1 MYLRIYFGLLLV
13 LALPVSATELVN
25 HFISPSFGGNPQNT
39 AFLQTII
46 DGQNTIKDPSIPP
59 PAAPKSALEQFKA
72 NLQGS
77 VLSGLTRTT
86 SQNLF
91 DKNGNIIPNSTFTL
105 DGFQV
110 TVGSAQNGNVNINIT
125 DGITS
130 TDLTVPVK

>member
-1 MYLRIYFGLLLV
+1 MYLRIYFVLLLA
-13 LALPVSATELVN
+13 LAPLVSATELVN
-25 HFISPSFGGNPQNT
+25 HFVSPSFGGNPQNA
-39 AFLQTII
+39 AFLQGII

-91 DKNGNIIPNSTFTL
+91 DKNGNIIPNSSFTL

-110 TVGSAQNGNVNINIT
+110 TVGGAQNGNVNINIT

-130 TDLTVPVK
+130 TNLTVPVQ